1 MKDYDEYLDDRL
13 DGMYSI
19 LESSNN
25 ELMEGFF
32 QKLKERHAAKK
43 AAKANKKRKQYLELY
58 KLLGKC
64 EVPQAED
71 DFDDVVDRFMSV
83 IKREI
88 PGAAFNKR
96 IIEHSAKDLG
106 EGYTVHEYTLELIT
120 LNDRMQRKFISN
132 GNNKMLKGLLA
143 ASDAAKVARVAKKA
157 YDTYDYYRPKTEEE
171 LEKEK
176 RDAPKKAAI
185 DLAIN
190 VVDDFTD
197 IEPHFNDEILDRLFK
212 PMMAFGFENV
222 EDQFIILYKDR
233 KDFITI
239 DYDYDY
245 TFKVTMIYI
254 INENEV
260 INEGFLANLKEKRAA
275 KKAAKEEK
283 RIQKMI
289 DNNIVIDMKD
299 LSKCEKEFN
308 DTVKFLIQLL
318 KREIPGCTFIDKE
331 IKHTTHN
338 VRKGYVEHRYSIK
351 LFQMDDDNFDRYK
364 SKSKNEE
371 LRNAENTWDFVDEFL
386 EDNGKRILDPIEA
399 KGFDNIYHDGS
410 VMTKKK
416 DGKDY
421 ISISLGDEVTFDMDV
436 FMYII
441 VKTEEE

>member
-43 AAKANKKRKQYLELY
+43 AAKADKKRKQYLELY

-88 PGAAFNKR
+88 PGAAFNR
-96 IIEHSAKDLG
+96 RRIEHSTKDLG
-106 EGYTVHEYTLELIT
+106 EGYTVHEYKLELIT
-120 LNDRMQRKFISN
+120 LNDRMQRKFIST

-176 RDAPKKAAI
+176 RDAPKKAAV

-283 RIQKMI
+283 RNQQMLR
-289 DNNIVIDMKD
+289 DLLIVDEK
-299 LSKCEKEFN
+299 KFPQYEKEF
-308 DTVKFLIQLL
+308 DSLVKYMISIL
-318 KREIPGCTFIDKE
+318 KREVPGCTFASQEVHHSEKNITGHV
-331 IKHTTHN
+331 I
-338 VRKGYVEHRYSIK
+338 HRFSLG
-351 LFQMDDDNFDRYK
+351 LFDLTDENFK
-364 SKSKNEE
+364 KFISKSKNPE
-371 LRNAENTWDFVDEFL
+371 LKEAENTWGCVDELIQDTFERIGKPLESKGYSYDENRVYSKDQGGKEYIFVD
-386 EDNGKRILDPIEA
+386 
-399 KGFDNIYHDGS
+399 
-410 VMTKKK
+410 
-416 DGKDY
+416 
-421 ISISLGDEVTFDMDV
+421 LGDEAAFDVYLYMD
-436 FMYII
+436 I
-441 VKTEEE
+441 VVKKDEE